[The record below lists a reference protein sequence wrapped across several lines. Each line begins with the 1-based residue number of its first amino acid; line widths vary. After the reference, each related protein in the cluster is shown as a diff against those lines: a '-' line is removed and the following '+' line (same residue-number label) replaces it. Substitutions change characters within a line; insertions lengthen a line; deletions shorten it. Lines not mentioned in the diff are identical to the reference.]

1 MINRLLRF
9 TETLAALFLLA
20 IALLVASN
28 VFLRDVLSIQIP
40 DWFDGTKL
48 LQGISLMWGFAIAT
62 YYGSH
67 ICVDIVWEHLGE
79 KGRRALDIFGT
90 SVTAIFFGLAA
101 WMVWGKVLTTG
112 TQTTSDLRLPLIY
125 FYAVAA
131 TGIAAAAFLAMLR
144 VYKLFGNK
152 SINAIELEAHGGS

>member
-1 MINRLLRF
+1 MMKRLLSW

-20 IALLVASN
+20 IALLIAAN

-40 DWFDGTKL
+40 DWFDGSKL
-48 LQGISLMWGFAIAT
+48 LQGIALMWGFAVAT

-79 KGRRALDIFGT
+79 RGKRTLDVLSTVVTMGFLALT
-90 SVTAIFFGLAA
+90 A
-101 WMVWGKVLTTG
+101 WMVWTKVLSTG
-112 TQTTSDLRLPLIY
+112 SQTTSDLQLPIVY

-131 TGIAAAAFLAMLR
+131 CGVVAAAVLALLR
-144 VYKLFGNK
+144 VSRLVSGAATD
-152 SINAIELEAHGGS
+152 SPDQED